1 MVRRSKMTLAAVLAA
16 ALTSAAIAGGAAMA
30 QSPEPVSSD
39 RAEVL
44 AKREA
49 AMKAMGGAMRTIGA
63 YVKNE
68 GGSIEQV
75 REQAAVLER
84 TSKTL
89 APNLFPAGTGAG
101 AGGSESEALPVIWER
116 WSDFETAAGRLETAS
131 AGLVE
136 ASAGDDR
143 AAVARQF
150 AAVGQSCGGCHE
162 QFRAKKN

>member
-1 MVRRSKMTLAAVLAA
+1 MIRMRNMTLAAVLAA
-16 ALTSAAIAGGAAMA
+16 ALAGGGALA
-30 QSPEPVSSD
+30 QSPEPVSAD

-49 AMKAMGGAMRTIGA
+49 AMKAMGGAMKTIGA

-68 GGSIEQV
+68 GGTIEQV
-75 REQAAVLER
+75 REQAATLER
-84 TSKTL
+84 NSATI
-89 APNLFPAGTGAG
+89 APNLFPAGTGADEG
-101 AGGSESEALPVIWER
+101 DSDALPVIWER
-116 WSDFETAAGRLETAS
+116 WSDFEAAAGRLETAS
-131 AGLVE
+131 AELSKVAEGN
-136 ASAGDDR
+136 DR